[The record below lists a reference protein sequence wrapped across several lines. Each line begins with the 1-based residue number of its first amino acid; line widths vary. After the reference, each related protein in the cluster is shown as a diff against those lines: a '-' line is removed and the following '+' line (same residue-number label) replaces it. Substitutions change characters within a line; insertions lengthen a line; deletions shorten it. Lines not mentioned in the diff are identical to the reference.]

1 MTGVGMKLAK
11 SIVTVL
17 LLLFVVATVGTL
29 IAQEVAR
36 PKAQLAEASE
46 ATASETANNQP
57 ATVLNEP
64 AAVDEAEPSEIDVAD
79 EAGDDEGTVET
90 AILLSP
96 SEDTSCV
103 IEAVY
108 FHNTNRCVT
117 CLNIE
122 SGARAIVEAEFAEEI
137 AAGKL
142 RWSAINMEDER
153 SYISLYDLA
162 SPSLVLICKIGD
174 EVVDWITLAD
184 TWSMIRSS
192 TRFRSYIMDSFQTFL
207 EGCP

>member
-1 MTGVGMKLAK
+1 MKLAK

-36 PKAQLAEASE
+36 PKAQLAETSE
-46 ATASETANNQP
+46 STASETANNEQDSVIDEP
-57 ATVLNEP
+57 ILSGVDTADDGGAAEGMGETAVL
-64 AAVDEAEPSEIDVAD
+64 EPS
-79 EAGDDEGTVET
+79 
-90 AILLSP
+90 

-184 TWSMIRSS
+184 TWITIRSS

-207 EGCP
+207 GECQ

>member
-1 MTGVGMKLAK
+1 MKLAN
-11 SIVTVL
+11 SIVTIL
-17 LLLFVVATVGTL
+17 LLLFVGVTVGTL

-36 PKAQLAEASE
+36 PNLGSAEIG
-46 ATASETANNQP
+46 
-57 ATVLNEP
+57 EP
-64 AAVDEAEPSEIDVAD
+64 AALGEAEQREGDTTPETTEAEEIGESPMVA
-79 EAGDDEGTVET
+79 
-90 AILLSP
+90 SP
-96 SEDTSCV
+96 SEDADCV

-184 TWSMIRSS
+184 TWSTIRSS